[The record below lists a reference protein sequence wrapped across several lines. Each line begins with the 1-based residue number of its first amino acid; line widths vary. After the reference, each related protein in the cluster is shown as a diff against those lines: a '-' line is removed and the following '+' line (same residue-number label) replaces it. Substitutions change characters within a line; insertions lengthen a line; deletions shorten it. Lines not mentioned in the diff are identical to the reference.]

1 MIDDNPQEKPKRQWS
16 NEFVEATVAFLV
28 GCLYCGTRAI
38 EDSCKKVL
46 ADFGPLIV
54 PQLQRIVRRDE
65 LSFGHSLAVIG
76 VINAVKATDRRSP
89 GVVTRLCECI
99 ALMIKRNKMELVRDG
114 LLLAKY
120 LPEHSLSDFLV
131 DTALSHRFEGR
142 YFDRL
147 LLAVELTR
155 ESPSMPRV
163 DQLRRILESKE
174 RPISKSCK
182 RLLEKIHRGELLPP
196 SYQGGTNQHP
206 LILEEPDDLPIPSQ
220 YLLQFRGCS
229 IRRGR
234 RGSIICQVWQHQ
246 QIVELIPPASR
257 ES

>member
-1 MIDDNPQEKPKRQWS
+1 MIDDNPQEKPKRRWS
-16 NEFVEATVAFLV
+16 DEFVEATVAFLV
-28 GCLYCGTRAI
+28 SCLYCGTRAI

-76 VINAVKATDRRSP
+76 VINAVKATDRRSA
-89 GVVTRLCECI
+89 GVVTRLCECM

-114 LLLAKY
+114 LFLAKY

-147 LLAVELTR
+147 LLAVEVTG

-182 RLLEKIHRGELLPP
+182 RLLEKIHRGELLAP
-196 SYQGGTNQHP
+196 SYQGGFNQHP
-206 LILEEPDDLPIPSQ
+206 VTLVEPDDLPIPSQ
-220 YLLQFRGCS
+220 YLLELRGCS

-234 RGSIICQVWQHQ
+234 RGSIICLVWQHQ